1 MAEVGGCGFNR
12 AMGLNLKIDL
22 GGGIEALVSAR

>member
-22 GGGIEALVSAR
+22 GGIEALVSAR